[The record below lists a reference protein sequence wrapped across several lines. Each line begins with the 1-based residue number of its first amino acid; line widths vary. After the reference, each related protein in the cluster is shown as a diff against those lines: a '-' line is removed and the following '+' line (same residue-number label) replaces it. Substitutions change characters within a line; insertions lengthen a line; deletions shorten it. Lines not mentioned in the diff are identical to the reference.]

1 MIKIKNVLN
10 EEHKLSVSVE
20 KLESD
25 IKTRYPAIDKLG
37 IYMDGRKN
45 SLFLSDLYVKKEFR
59 GTGVGSAVMRE
70 IVTFADNNHIP
81 IVLIPEPEGRSSVKK
96 LIQFYSKFGFVIN
109 KGRNV
114 DYFLSEPFSLSM
126 YRLPVKA
133 NEVVLK
139 ELIKKIVREQIKIK
153 QS

>member
-1 MIKIKNVLN
+1 
-10 EEHKLSVSVE
+10 
-20 KLESD
+20 
-25 IKTRYPAIDKLG
+25 
-37 IYMDGRKN
+37 MDGRKN

-96 LIQFYSKFGFVIN
+96 LIQFYRTFGFVVN
-109 KGRNV
+109 AGRNV

-126 YRLPVKA
+126 YRVP
-133 NEVVLK
+133 
-139 ELIKKIVREQIKIK
+139 R
-153 QS
+153 